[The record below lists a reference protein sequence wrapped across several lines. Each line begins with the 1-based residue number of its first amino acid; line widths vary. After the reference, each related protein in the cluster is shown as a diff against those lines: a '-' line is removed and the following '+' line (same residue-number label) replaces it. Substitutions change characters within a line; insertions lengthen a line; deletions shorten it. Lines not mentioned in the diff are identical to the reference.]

1 MTLHTHA
8 IRLVT
13 SRNSSTPIN
22 VHRKRAGG
30 RNPLDILDCEERFQ
44 MLVDC
49 VSDYAIYMLDPAG
62 IVRSWNLGAERIKG
76 YSAAEILGQHIS
88 CFFLPEDVERGKP
101 KYLLEVAAGVGRS
114 EDEGYRVRK
123 DGSRFWANVVLTAVR
138 NEDGNLIG
146 FAKITRDLTER
157 RKAEERLRE
166 SEERF
171 RVLVDGIVDYG
182 IFMLNPAGVVVS
194 WNTGAERVMGY
205 TSAEILGKHFSCFFL
220 PEDVQAGR
228 PARELDIAGAVGS
241 TVEQGWRLRKDG
253 SRFWADITVSALR
266 DNDGRLIGFAKV
278 NRDLTSRKAAED
290 QIEHLRDELRAQ
302 NDALTTTNAD
312 LEAFSRSMAHD
323 LKAPVRHINAY
334 AELLLRDHQSSMPD
348 EAVEHVAHIKKSAGR
363 MANLVNDLLSWF
375 TIARREAKTGMVAL
389 QPLVNAVVGEFA
401 AETISRSVEW
411 RISPLFEVECDRGLV
426 QIVLQNLIGN
436 ALKFSRERAHT
447 IIEIGHVMTGSGRVI
462 FVRDNGIG
470 FDMQHA
476 GKLFH
481 AFERLHPYSAYEG
494 TGIGLTIVAR
504 IVQKHGDRIWV
515 DAAPDQGA
523 TFSFTLEASS
533 G

>member
-1 MTLHTHA
+1 M
-8 IRLVT
+8 
-13 SRNSSTPIN
+13 
-22 VHRKRAGG
+22 
-30 RNPLDILDCEERFQ
+30 
-44 MLVDC
+44 
-49 VSDYAIYMLDPAG
+49 
-62 IVRSWNLGAERIKG
+62 
-76 YSAAEILGQHIS
+76 
-88 CFFLPEDVERGKP
+88 
-101 KYLLEVAAGVGRS
+101 
-114 EDEGYRVRK
+114 
-123 DGSRFWANVVLTAVR
+123 
-138 NEDGNLIG
+138 
-146 FAKITRDLTER
+146 
-157 RKAEERLRE
+157 
-166 SEERF
+166 
-171 RVLVDGIVDYG
+171 
-182 IFMLNPAGVVVS
+182 
-194 WNTGAERVMGY
+194 
-205 TSAEILGKHFSCFFL
+205 
-220 PEDVQAGR
+220 
-228 PARELDIAGAVGS
+228 
-241 TVEQGWRLRKDG
+241 
-253 SRFWADITVSALR
+253 
-266 DNDGRLIGFAKV
+266 
-278 NRDLTSRKAAED
+278 D

-401 AETISRSVEW
+401 AETINRSVEW

-481 AFERLHPYSAYEG
+481 AFERLHPYSALEG

-504 IVQKHGDRIWV
+504 IVQKHGGRIWV

-523 TFSFTLEASS
+523 TFSFTLEAPP